1 MERRSV
7 IDGVL
12 TTSLA
17 LLCAAGAGAADGTA
31 ERARVEEA
39 FGKFARAVRDDKY
52 DEVLKYIAPP
62 GDKAWGK
69 LAAVQTAAAKYQ
81 AALDQKLG
89 KGDERSILEVFGKPN
104 LARRYYEARGTIREV
119 KEAGKDR
126 AVVTVWTRGPRFGD
140 DADRIYER
148 RFTAVQV
155 DGRWKFQLPPPMPE
169 GSPVVKK
176 VSRTGPDGKVVEV
189 YAEHD
194 PKGGA
199 DQKDWEELKP
209 SSYAGAEEQLRLEA
223 ELYARFA
230 EALAAQTGQVQKGT
244 YKTRKGALDALE
256 KAFRELTRKALQG
269 LKKGPPPP
277 KPPTF
282 QAPEGWRAVGAGPV
296 SSARFQIG
304 GGERVATLTVS
315 GLKGDG
321 GGLAANISRWR
332 AVVGLEALA
341 EKDTLTAAQPI
352 KVGGVAGHSV
362 DLTGPD
368 VPGQPARRVLVAVVQ
383 HGKHTWFF
391 KVEGPSDLVAGQ
403 RSAFDRFLQSV
414 RFEK

>member
-1 MERRSV
+1 MERRAV
-7 IDGVL
+7 IAGAL

-17 LLCAAGAGAADGTA
+17 LLCAAGAAAADGKA

-62 GDKAWGK
+62 GDKVWGR
-69 LAAVQTAAAKYQ
+69 LGAVQAAAAKYQ
-81 AALDQKLG
+81 SALDQKFG
-89 KGDERSILEVFGKPN
+89 KGRERSVLELFGKPG
-104 LARRYYEARGTIREV
+104 LARRYYEARGTVREV

-126 AVVTVWTRGPRFGD
+126 AVVTVWTKGPRFRD
-140 DADRIYER
+140 DADRMYER
-148 RFTAVQV
+148 RFTAVKV
-155 DGRWKFQLPPPMPE
+155 DGQWKFQLPPPMPG

-194 PKGGA
+194 PKGSP
-199 DQKDWEELKP
+199 DQKDWEELRP
-209 SSYAGAEEQLRLEA
+209 SSYEGAEEQLRLEA
-223 ELYARFA
+223 ELSARFA
-230 EALAAQTGQVQKGT
+230 EALAAQTEQVQKGT

-256 KAFRELTRKALQG
+256 KAFWELTRKARQE

-282 QAPEGWRAVGAGPV
+282 QAPEEWQVVGAGPV

-304 GGERVATLTVS
+304 GGDRVATLTVS

-341 EKDTLTAAQPI
+341 EKDALTTAQPI

-368 VPGQPARRVLVAVVQ
+368 VPGQPARRILVAVVR
-383 HGKHTWFF
+383 HGKHTWFV
-391 KVEGPSDLVAGQ
+391 KVEGPSDLVAG
-403 RSAFDRFLQSV
+403 
-414 RFEK
+414 